1 MANFACG
8 ARANRLDW
16 WEYWGADMDLFEN
29 LNDPDENLL
38 PRDGVVQ
45 YFGRVMPYEA
55 ADAYLDAL
63 RARIAWENDELV
75 MGDRRIVTKRKVAWY
90 GDDSF
95 RYEYSRTTKVALPW
109 TKALV
114 EIKGIVEEVTGA
126 RYNSC
131 LLNLYHNGSEG
142 MGWHSDNERE
152 LKRDGAIASLSL
164 GAERRFLFRH
174 KDGGEV
180 VERVLQHGAV
190 LVMKGATQR
199 HWQHRLPPVAGVRGA
214 RINLTFRMFGD

>member
-1 MANFACG
+1 MG
-8 ARANRLDW
+8 A
-16 WEYWGADMDLFEN
+16 YMDLFES
-29 LNDPDENLL
+29 LNDPEENLL

-45 YFGRVMPYEA
+45 YFGRVMSYEA
-55 ADAYLDAL
+55 ADDYLGAM

-75 MGDRRIVTKRKVAWY
+75 IGGKRIVTKRKVAWY
-90 GDDSF
+90 GESAF
-95 RYEYSRTTKVALPW
+95 RYGYSRTTKVALPW

-114 EIKGIVEEVTGA
+114 EIKGIVEEVTGEV
-126 RYNSC
+126 YNSC
-131 LLNLYHNGSEG
+131 LLNLYHDGSEG

-164 GAERRFLFRH
+164 GAERRFLFKH

-180 VERVLQHGAV
+180 VERVLQHGGL

-199 HWQHRLPPVAGVRGA
+199 HWRHRLPPVAGVSAA